1 MGRFKKYLW
10 AACLM
15 AFLCWGIGSL
25 IHNLQ
30 LAAQEDEERI
40 ANEARLQKLNIPRN
54 ENGVRYS
61 IGNIGGQRVQIPP
74 GIVNTWITYD
84 GDPND
89 FDFDAKKKYK
99 RPPASYESSIAQFG
113 FKFRISDGALLR
125 LGTQTEVDYQNDSK
139 SEPTP
144 WAYVISRSG
153 DQYPTRERRMVMDVY
168 FKNYINPTSQTP
180 LTYSG
185 QEYGLE
191 VYRFFG
197 GTAPP
202 PQNSWYKE
210 EVYVHRDTAGEITT
224 IIICTNNP
232 AFAVNSCNQWF
243 YMPKN
248 QMKAF
253 LDVSYPRAY
262 LPEWQK
268 IEQHIITILNGF
280 ALTH

>member
-1 MGRFKKYLW
+1 MTL
-10 AACLM
+10 
-15 AFLCWGIGSL
+15 LCWGIGSL

-40 ANEARLQKLNIPRN
+40 ANEARLQKLNIPRDQ
-54 ENGVRYS
+54 NGIRYR

-74 GIVNTWITYD
+74 RIEDTWITYD
-84 GDPND
+84 GDPSD
-89 FDFDAKKKYK
+89 FDFEAKRKYK
-99 RPPASYESSIAQFG
+99 RPPESYDSSIAQFG
-113 FKFRISDGALLR
+113 FQFRISDGALLQW
-125 LGTQTEVDYQNDSK
+125 GTQTEVDYHNDSK
-139 SEPTP
+139 SEPIP

-168 FKNYINPTSQTP
+168 FKDYINPTSQAP
-180 LTYSG
+180 LSYSG

-210 EVYVHRDTAGEITT
+210 EVYVQRDTAGEITT
-224 IIICTNNP
+224 VIKCANNP
-232 AFAVNSCNQWF
+232 AFAVNFCEQWF

-248 QMKAF
+248 KIKAF
-253 LDVSYPRAY
+253 LYVRYPRAY
-262 LPEWQK
+262 LPKWQN
-268 IEQHIITILNGF
+268 IEQHTITILNGF

>member
-1 MGRFKKYLW
+1 MTL
-10 AACLM
+10 
-15 AFLCWGIGSL
+15 LCWGIGSL
-25 IHNLQ
+25 IHNLY
-30 LAAQEDEERI
+30 LAAQEDKQRM

-125 LGTQTEVDYQNDSK
+125 LGTQTAVDYQNDSK
-139 SEPTP
+139 TLPIP
-144 WAYVISRSG
+144 WVSAISKSG
-153 DQYPTRERRMVMDVY
+153 EQYPKGERAALMDVY
-168 FKNYINPTSQTP
+168 FKDYVNPTSQAP
-180 LTYSG
+180 RSYSG

-202 PQNSWYKE
+202 PQNSWDKE
-210 EVYVHRDTAGEITT
+210 EVYVRRDTTGEITT
-224 IIICTNNP
+224 IIICANNP
-232 AFAVNSCNQWF
+232 NFAVNFCTQNF

-253 LDVSYPRAY
+253 LGVQYPRAY

-268 IEQHIITILNGF
+268 IEQHTITILNGF
-280 ALTH
+280 ALIH

>member
-10 AACLM
+10 AACVM
-15 AFLCWGIGSL
+15 TFLCWGIGSL

-61 IGNIGGQRVQIPP
+61 IGNIGGQRVKIPP

-89 FDFDAKKKYK
+89 FDFDAKRKYK

-139 SEPTP
+139 TLPIP
-144 WAYVISRSG
+144 WVYVISKSG
-153 DQYPTRERRMVMDVY
+153 EQYPTRERAALMDVY
-168 FKNYINPTSQTP
+168 FKDYVNPTSQAP
-180 LTYSG
+180 LSYSG

-191 VYRFFG
+191 VYRFLVEQRRRHRIL
-197 GTAPP
+197 GTKKKYMYAVTLLVKLPP
-202 PQNSWYKE
+202 SS
-210 EVYVHRDTAGEITT
+210 YVQIIQTLLLTFAG
-224 IIICTNNP
+224 
-232 AFAVNSCNQWF
+232 
-243 YMPKN
+243 KN
-248 QMKAF
+248 F
-253 LDVSYPRAY
+253 TCR
-262 LPEWQK
+262 
-268 IEQHIITILNGF
+268 
-280 ALTH
+280 

>member
-15 AFLCWGIGSL
+15 TFLCWGIGSL
-25 IHNLQ
+25 IHNLY
-30 LAAQEDEERI
+30 LAAQEDKQRM

-125 LGTQTEVDYQNDSK
+125 LGTQTAVDYQNDSK
-139 SEPTP
+139 TLPIP
-144 WAYVISRSG
+144 WAYVISSSG
-153 DQYPTRERRMVMDVY
+153 EQYPKGERAALMDVY
-168 FKNYINPTSQTP
+168 FKDYVNPTSQAP

-185 QEYGLE
+185 QEYGLD

-197 GTAPP
+197 GAAPP
-202 PQNSWYKE
+202 PQNSWDKE
-210 EVYVHRDTAGEITT
+210 EVYVRRDTTGEITT
-224 IIICTNNP
+224 IIICANNP
-232 AFAVNSCNQWF
+232 NFAVNFCTQNF

>member
-10 AACLM
+10 AACVMTL
-15 AFLCWGIGSL
+15 LCWGIGSL
-25 IHNLQ
+25 IHNLY
-30 LAAQEDEERI
+30 LAAQEDKERM

-89 FDFDAKKKYK
+89 FDFDAKQKYK

-180 LTYSG
+180 LSYSG

-191 VYRFFG
+191 VNRFFG

-210 EVYVHRDTAGEITT
+210 EVYVQRDTAGEITT
-224 IIICTNNP
+224 IIKCTNNP

-262 LPEWQK
+262 LSEWQK

>member
-10 AACLM
+10 AACLITL
-15 AFLCWGIGSL
+15 LCWGIGSL
-25 IHNLQ
+25 IHNLY
-30 LAAQEDEERI
+30 LAAQEDKERMT
-40 ANEARLQKLNIPRN
+40 NEARLQKLNIPRN

-125 LGTQTEVDYQNDSK
+125 LGTQTAVDYQNDSK

-180 LTYSG
+180 LSYSG

-202 PQNSWYKE
+202 PQNSWDKE
-210 EVYVHRDTAGEITT
+210 EVYVQRDTAGEITT
-224 IIICTNNP
+224 IIICANNP
-232 AFAVNSCNQWF
+232 NFAVNFCRQKF

-253 LDVSYPRAY
+253 LGVQYPRAY

-268 IEQHIITILNGF
+268 IEQHTITILNGF

>member
-10 AACLM
+10 AACVMTL
-15 AFLCWGIGSL
+15 LCWGIGSL
-25 IHNLQ
+25 IHNLY
-30 LAAQEDEERI
+30 LAAQEDKQRM
-40 ANEARLQKLNIPRN
+40 ANEARLQKLNIPRDQ
-54 ENGVRYS
+54 NGTRYR

-113 FKFRISDGALLR
+113 FKFRISDGALLQW
-125 LGTQTEVDYQNDSK
+125 GTQTEVDYQNDSK
-139 SEPTP
+139 TLPIP
-144 WAYVISRSG
+144 WVYVISKSG
-153 DQYPTRERRMVMDVY
+153 EQYPTRERRMVMDVY

-180 LTYSG
+180 LSYSG

-202 PQNSWYKE
+202 PQNSWDKE
-210 EVYVHRDTAGEITT
+210 EVYVRRDTAGEITT
-224 IIICTNNP
+224 IIICANNP
-232 AFAVNSCNQWF
+232 NFAEKSNESIFRCELSTRIF
-243 YMPKN
+243 IRMAKN
-248 QMKAF
+248 
-253 LDVSYPRAY
+253 
-262 LPEWQK
+262 
-268 IEQHIITILNGF
+268 
-280 ALTH
+280 

>member
-10 AACLM
+10 AACVVML
-15 AFLCWGIGSL
+15 LCWGIVSL
-25 IHNLQ
+25 IHNLY
-30 LAAQEDEERI
+30 LAAQEDKQRM

-125 LGTQTEVDYQNDSK
+125 LGTQTAVDYQNDSK
-139 SEPTP
+139 TLPIP
-144 WAYVISRSG
+144 WVSAISKSG
-153 DQYPTRERRMVMDVY
+153 EQYPKGERAALMDVY
-168 FKNYINPTSQTP
+168 FKDYVNPTSQAP
-180 LTYSG
+180 RSYSG

-202 PQNSWYKE
+202 PQNSWDKE
-210 EVYVHRDTAGEITT
+210 EVYVRRDTTGEITT
-224 IIICTNNP
+224 IIICANNP
-232 AFAVNSCNQWF
+232 NFAVNFCTQNF

-253 LDVSYPRAY
+253 LGVQYPRAY

-268 IEQHIITILNGF
+268 IEQHTITILNGF

>member
-10 AACLM
+10 AACVMTL
-15 AFLCWGIGSL
+15 LCWGIGSL
-25 IHNLQ
+25 IHNLY
-30 LAAQEDEERI
+30 LAAQEDKQRM
-40 ANEARLQKLNIPRN
+40 ANEARLQKLNIPRDQ
-54 ENGVRYS
+54 NGTRYR

-180 LTYSG
+180 LSYSG

-224 IIICTNNP
+224 VIKCTNNP
-232 AFAVNSCNQWF
+232 AFAVNFCNQWF
-243 YMPKN
+243 YMPIN

-262 LPEWQK
+262 LPEWLK
-268 IEQHIITILNGF
+268 IEQHTITILNGF

>member
-1 MGRFKKYLW
+1 MRRFKKYLW
-10 AACLM
+10 AACVM
-15 AFLCWGIGSL
+15 TFLCWGIGSL
-25 IHNLQ
+25 IHNLY
-30 LAAQEDEERI
+30 LAAQEGKERMT
-40 ANEARLQKLNIPRN
+40 NEARLQKLNIPRN

-89 FDFDAKKKYK
+89 FDFDAKQKYK

-180 LTYSG
+180 LSYSG

-191 VYRFFG
+191 VNRFFG

-210 EVYVHRDTAGEITT
+210 EVYVQRDTAGEITT
-224 IIICTNNP
+224 IIKCTNNP

-262 LPEWQK
+262 LSEWQK
-268 IEQHIITILNGF
+268 IEQHTIAILNGF
-280 ALTH
+280 ALAH

>member
-1 MGRFKKYLW
+1 MT
-10 AACLM
+10 
-15 AFLCWGIGSL
+15 FLCWGIGSL
-25 IHNLQ
+25 IHNLY
-30 LAAQEDEERI
+30 LAAQEDKERM

-139 SEPTP
+139 TLPIP
-144 WAYVISRSG
+144 WVYVISKSG
-153 DQYPTRERRMVMDVY
+153 EQYPTRERAALMDVY
-168 FKNYINPTSQTP
+168 FKDYVNPTSQAP
-180 LTYSG
+180 LSYSG

-191 VYRFFG
+191 VYRFLG

-210 EVYVHRDTAGEITT
+210 EVYVRRDTAGEITT
-224 IIICTNNP
+224 IIICANNP
-232 AFAVNSCNQWF
+232 NFAVNFCRQKF
-243 YMPKN
+243 YMPIN

-253 LDVSYPRAY
+253 LDVRYPRAY

-268 IEQHIITILNGF
+268 IEQHTIAILNGF
-280 ALTH
+280 ALAH

>member
-15 AFLCWGIGSL
+15 TFLCWGIGSL
-25 IHNLQ
+25 IHNLY
-30 LAAQEDEERI
+30 LAAQEDKQRM

-125 LGTQTEVDYQNDSK
+125 LGTQTEVNYQNDSK

-168 FKNYINPTSQTP
+168 FKNYINPTSQAP
-180 LTYSG
+180 LSYSG

-210 EVYVHRDTAGEITT
+210 EVYVQRDTAGEITT
-224 IIICTNNP
+224 IIKCTNNP

-253 LDVSYPRAY
+253 LDVRYPRAY

-268 IEQHIITILNGF
+268 IEQHTITILNGF

>member
-153 DQYPTRERRMVMDVY
+153 NQYPTRERRMVMDVY

-180 LTYSG
+180 RSYSG

-210 EVYVHRDTAGEITT
+210 EVYVQRDTAGEITT
-224 IIICTNNP
+224 IIKCTNNP

-262 LPEWQK
+262 LSEWQK